1 MSEDIR
7 KMIDKVK
14 NFKKSLNEDISF
26 KDLLKTMDYDII
38 DEGMFKAAYFGENGS
53 ALRFRIKTIPDV
65 NNGDPVIEMH
75 IDVAENE
82 QGKGLAVNMIKVF
95 LYKEGGVAYFS
106 HGRVTNPNAYKVFEK
121 IKQDPKWLV
130 QEEGNGVTIQEA

>member
-7 KMIDKVK
+7 KMINKVK
-14 NFKKSLNEDISF
+14 NIKQFVNENVDI
-26 KDLLKTMDYDII
+26 KDLIKTMDYEIV

-53 ALRFRIKTIPDV
+53 ALRFRVKTIP
-65 NNGDPVIEMH
+65 NINYGEPVLEMH
-75 IDVAENE
+75 IDVSENE
-82 QGKGLAVNMIKVF
+82 QGKGMGANMIKVF

-106 HGRVTNPNAYKVFEK
+106 YGRITNENVYKVFEK

-130 QEEGNGVTIQEA
+130 QDEGNGITIQEA

>member
-1 MSEDIR
+1 MSEDVR

-14 NFKKSLNEDISF
+14 NLKQPLNEDTSF
-26 KDLLKTMDYDII
+26 IDLLNTMNYKIV
-38 DEGMFKAAYFGENGS
+38 DEGMFKAAYFGTNGS

-65 NNGDPVIEMH
+65 NYGEPVIEMH

-106 HGRVTNPNAYKVFEK
+106 HGRITNPNAYKVFEK

-130 QEEGNGVTIQEA
+130 QEEGNGITIQEA